1 MTGLRF
7 SSTTA
12 LLALLALLLGSF
24 PAQAQRIKELASIS
38 GQRPNQ
44 LIGYGLVVGLDGTG
58 DTTAQSP
65 FAGQSIAN
73 MLSALGVAIPPNIN
87 VQARNVAAVM
97 VTAELEELARPG
109 QKMDVTVSSLG
120 NARSL
125 RGGTLLMTPLKAAD
139 GQVYGQAQGSVVIP
153 GTSVSTRRSLTQT
166 GHQAAGRIP
175 AGAFV
180 EVAAPEAPA
189 EAVVELNFRQSDF
202 AQTER
207 AVQVITSALG
217 AGVAQPINSRTIS
230 LRAPIDPGQR
240 MSFMAR
246 LMELEVPR
254 GTEPAKVVIN
264 ARTGSV
270 LINQSVQLL
279 PFAVTHGALTIRVQ
293 GQSRVVQPPALA
305 IGATTQR
312 ELNQTISVDSGP
324 AGNLIQVPASA
335 NLDDLVRALNR
346 LGATPQD
353 LMAILQ
359 AMKAAGALQAELE
372 II

>member
-1 MTGLRF
+1 MMNPRLFVAGV
-7 SSTTA
+7 
-12 LLALLALLLGSF
+12 LLAWISAWPVLA
-24 PAQAQRIKELASIS
+24 QTQRIKELASVS

-65 FAGQSIAN
+65 FAGQSIVN
-73 MLSALGVAIPPNIN
+73 MLSALGVAVPPNVN
-87 VQARNVAAVM
+87 VQPRNVAAVM

-109 QKMDVTVSSLG
+109 QRMDVTVSSLG

-139 GQVYGQAQGSVVIP
+139 GQIYGQAQGSVVVP
-153 GTSVSTRRSLTQT
+153 GTSVSTRRAFAQI

-175 AGAFV
+175 AGGLV

-189 EAVVELNFRQSDF
+189 APVVELNFRQSDF
-202 AQTER
+202 AQTQR
-207 AVQVITSALG
+207 AVAVISGALG
-217 AGVAQPINSRTIS
+217 ADTVTPVNARTINV
-230 LRAPIDPGQR
+230 RVPVDPAQR

-254 GTEPAKVVIN
+254 LNEPAKVVIN

-270 LINQSVQLL
+270 LINQSVQLM
-279 PFAVTHGALTIRVQ
+279 PFAVTHGALTVRVQ
-293 GQSRVVQPPALA
+293 SQNRVVQPPSFAP
-305 IGATTQR
+305 GATTQVQR
-312 ELNQTISVDSGP
+312 NDLISVDAGP
-324 AGNLIQVPASA
+324 SGNLIQVPSSAS
-335 NLDDLVRALNR
+335 LDDLVRALNR

>member
-1 MTGLRF
+1 MSRLRF
-7 SSTTA
+7 TTA
-12 LLALLALLLGSF
+12 AFMLAVLLGQW
-24 PAQAQRIKELASIS
+24 PGLAQAQRIKELASVS

-73 MLSALGVAIPPNIN
+73 MLSALGVAVPANIN
-87 VQARNVAAVM
+87 VQPRNVAAVM
-97 VTAELEELARPG
+97 VTAELEELSRPG

-139 GQVYGQAQGSVVIP
+139 GQVYGQAQGSLVVT
-153 GTSVSTRRSLTQT
+153 GTSISTRRSFTQV

-175 AGAFV
+175 AGALV
-180 EVAAPEAPA
+180 EVAAPEAPV
-189 EAVVELNFRQSDF
+189 EPVMELNFRQSDF

-217 AGVAQPINSRTIS
+217 PGAAQPINSRTIA
-230 LRAPIDPGQR
+230 LRVPVEPAQR

-254 GTEPAKVVIN
+254 GSESAKVIIN

-279 PFAVTHGALTIRVQ
+279 PFAVTHGALTVRVQ
-293 GQSRVVQPPALA
+293 GQSRVVQPPPMAM
-305 IGATTQR
+305 GATTQR
-312 ELNQTISVDSGP
+312 EVNQTISVDTGP

-335 NLDDLVRALNR
+335 KLEDLVRALNR
-346 LGATPQD
+346 LGASPQD